1 MILNEVYA
9 DFAEMD
15 IALPVLRG
23 IKTEKEKFAGALR
36 SYAIEAMMQDGRAL
50 QVGTSHNLGQN
61 FAKAFGITYADKNN
75 QVQHAWTTSWGV
87 STRLIGAIIMG
98 HSDDDG
104 LVLPPR
110 LAPIQV
116 VIVPIYKND
125 AEKAIVSEAIDK
137 ITAEWRCK
145 IRFHLDTR
153 DHLTPGFKFNEWELK
168 GVPLRMEVGPKD
180 VQKQSVALAPRIA
193 LDSSAHEGKKPKSFV
208 PQAGLTEHVTMLMDQ
223 IQQRLYQHAL
233 KFREEHTFEAKN
245 YDELKERVE
254 QGFVRC
260 WWAGSREDEERI
272 QQKTKA
278 TIRVIPID
286 QPGGKGKC
294 VYTGKEADKVAMFAK
309 AY

>member
-1 MILNEVYA
+1 VYA
-9 DFAEMD
+9 DFVEKEM
-15 IALPVLRG
+15 ALPVLRG
-23 IKTEKEKFAGALR
+23 TKTEKEKFAGALR

-50 QVGTSHNLGQN
+50 QAGTSHNLGQN
-61 FAKAFGITYADKNN
+61 FAKAFDITYSDKNN

-87 STRLIGAIIMG
+87 STRLIGATIMG

-110 LAPIQV
+110 LAPVQV

-125 AEKAIVSEAIDK
+125 AERAPVMEAIGK
-137 ITAEWRCK
+137 ITAEWRGQ
-145 IRFHLDTR
+145 IRFHVDTR

-180 VQKQSVALAPRIA
+180 VQKQSVALAQRVI
-193 LDSSAHEGKKPKSFV
+193 LDGGEGKKTKSFV
-208 PQAGLTEHVTMLMDQ
+208 PQAGLIEHVTRLLDQ
-223 IQQRLYQHAL
+223 MQQGLYQRAL
-233 KFREEHTFEAKN
+233 QFREAHTFEAKT

-260 WWAGSREDEERI
+260 WWGGSREDEEKI
-272 QQKTKA
+272 QEETKA
-278 TIRVIPID
+278 TIRVIPIE

-294 VYTGKEADKVAMFAK
+294 VYTGKEADQVAVFAR